1 MNKQI
6 LNLLISII
14 PSGIASGITIIFI
27 PWFFTDSINMSSKF
41 NLWLSIITFLGLF
54 WGLYCGVVIDTI
66 NRKKILLNINLL
78 MFFIFLFIGL
88 FCQFFESFNYE
99 IIFLGFSSVIFYYT
113 IFFPNLYAIA
123 QDISKKKNYV
133 KINSLIEVLSQTIS
147 IIAAILCGLLISGSE
162 SFLGYFGISNDFISK
177 WSISN
182 IFFLNSSLYFL
193 SFILARKIDLTNTV
207 KKKSIQST
215 KILQEINKSLSFLV
229 KKKEIL
235 IFGICSQ
242 IIFAFLLVEL
252 FTLLPLFVKNC
263 LNESLVIF
271 SFADV
276 TYCLGA
282 VVAGIITYSILKK
295 LNHLD
300 YVIILIIITGFAFLF
315 MIKYQSL
322 KIFFIC
328 SLIIGITN
336 ASTRITRMT
345 YFFNKIPNRLIG
357 RTNTVFNTINT
368 LIRSVLIAIFSHYW
382 FSKGE
387 NVIVAYEIGVVVLII
402 FAIPLIFMQILKL
415 TKNNSLSL

>member
-6 LNLLISII
+6 LNLLISIV

-41 NLWLSIITFLGLF
+41 NLGLSIITFLGLF
-54 WGLYCGVVIDTI
+54 WGLYSGVIIDTT

-78 MFFIFLFIGL
+78 MFFVFLFVGL
-88 FCQFFESFNYE
+88 FCQYFESYNYE
-99 IIFLGFSSVIFYYT
+99 MIFFAFSSVIFYYT

-123 QDISKKKNYV
+123 QEISKKKNYI
-133 KINSLIEVLSQTIS
+133 KINSLVEVLSQTIS
-147 IIAAILCGLLISGSE
+147 IIAAILCGLLFSGSD
-162 SFLGYFGISNDFISK
+162 SFFGYFGVKTDFINN
-177 WSISN
+177 WSISS
-182 IFFLNSSLYFL
+182 IFLLNSSLYFL
-193 SFILARKIDLTNTV
+193 SFVLARKIEFTNAI
-207 KKKSIQST
+207 KKKSIRTT
-215 KILQEINKSLSFLV
+215 KIVQEVYKSLFFLI

-276 TYCLGA
+276 TYCIGA
-282 VVAGIITYSILKK
+282 VVSGVVTYNILKK
-295 LNHLD
+295 INYLD
-300 YVIILIIITGFAFLF
+300 YVIILIIISGFAFLF
-315 MIKYQSL
+315 MIKYQNL
-322 KIFFIC
+322 TIFFIS

-336 ASTRITRMT
+336 ASARITRMT
-345 YFFNKIPNRLIG
+345 YFFNNIPNRLIG

-368 LIRSVLIAIFSHYW
+368 LIRNVLIAIFSHSW
-382 FSKGE
+382 FSEGE
-387 NVIVAYEIGVVVLII
+387 NVTVGYEVGVAVLIT
-402 FAIPLIFMQILKL
+402 FAVPLIFMQILKL

>member
-6 LNLLISII
+6 LNLLISIV
-14 PSGIASGITIIFI
+14 PSGLASGITIIFI

-41 NLWLSIITFLGLF
+41 NLGLSIITFLGLF
-54 WGLYCGVVIDTI
+54 WGLYCGVVIDTM

-78 MFFIFLFIGL
+78 MFFTFLFIGL
-88 FCQFFESFNYE
+88 FCQYFESYNYE

-123 QDISKKKNYV
+123 QDISQKKNYV
-133 KINSLIEVLSQTIS
+133 KTNSLIEVLSQTIS
-147 IIAAILCGLLISGSE
+147 IIAAILCALLISGSE
-162 SFLGYFGISNDFISK
+162 SFFSYFGFGSDFISS
-177 WSISN
+177 WSISS

-193 SFILARKIDLTNTV
+193 SFILAGKIKFTSAF
-207 KKKSIQST
+207 KKKSIHKV
-215 KILQEINKSLSFLV
+215 KIVSEIYKSLSFLV

-282 VVAGIITYSILKK
+282 VISGIITYNILKK
-295 LNHLD
+295 INYLD
-300 YVIILIIITGFAFLF
+300 YVVSLIIISGFAFLF
-315 MIKYQSL
+315 MIKYQNL

-345 YFFNKIPNRLIG
+345 YFFNKIPNKLIG

-368 LIRSVLIAIFSHYW
+368 LIRIVLIAIFSHSW
-382 FSKGE
+382 FSEGE
-387 NVIVAYEIGVVVLII
+387 NVIVAYEIGVVVLIA